1 MKFTKMHG
9 AGNDFVVIEG
19 KDSHRNWSE
28 LAIKMCD
35 RHFGVGA
42 DGLLLI
48 YPSKVADFRMR
59 IFNADGSESTVCGN
73 GLRCLVKYYV
83 DSNKIK
89 RDSEIKIKTS
99 DGLRTA
105 RIRRKRNKITDI
117 DVNMGEAKIGLNS
130 KQVKMIN
137 HNLAIDVKSVMNRVI
152 KVNNQ
157 ELQVSLVSVGNQH
170 AVCFMDNSV
179 DKFPL
184 ADFGPKVENHR
195 LFPEETN
202 FEIANI
208 INRKS
213 VRARIWERGVGET
226 LACGSGACAI
236 TIAGN
241 LLGYIDNK
249 VDVIL
254 PGGVLQVK
262 WDIGSDIYLRGP
274 AETVFNGEW

>member
-1 MKFTKMHG
+1 LKFTKMHG

-105 RIRRKRNKITDI
+105 RIRRRRNKITDI